1 MARENAI
8 VLSDD
13 ELTRL
18 KETRQTMF
26 GSAEVPYGVV
36 ITNLIENWEQT
47 ND

>member
-13 ELTRL
+13 ELTQL
-18 KETRQTMF
+18 KETRQSMF
-26 GSAEVPYGVV
+26 GSEEVPYGVV
-36 ITNLIENWEQT
+36 VTKLIDSWEEA